1 MYTSTIFS
9 IFKAISIMKIL
20 VLFSVFAAMLNAC
33 VDPSST
39 LSFRF
44 VNNSSFAI
52 DLYNY
57 ANDSIIKKMS
67 ILPSESVDFSFSKD
81 DPEPITPF
89 FDSVK
94 VTFNDTVS
102 IVHRR
107 TVHEGSRDLNNL
119 ESYAGGSK
127 NTGAKHAFLYEYE
140 YIFTDADYQ
149 EAASK

>member
-1 MYTSTIFS
+1 
-9 IFKAISIMKIL
+9 MKIL
-20 VLFSVFAAMLNAC
+20 VLFFVFAAMLNAC
-33 VDPSST
+33 VDPTST
-39 LSFRF
+39 VSFRF
-44 VNNSSFAI
+44 VNNSSFTI

-57 ANDSIIKKMS
+57 ANDSITEKTS
-67 ILPSESVDFSFSKD
+67 ILPSESVDFSFSKLGSI
-81 DPEPITPF
+81 EPTPPF

-119 ESYAGGSK
+119 ESYTGGSK
-127 NTGAKHAFLYEYE
+127 DTGAKYAFLYEYE

>member
-1 MYTSTIFS
+1 
-9 IFKAISIMKIL
+9 MKIL
-20 VLFSVFAAMLNAC
+20 VLFFVFAAMLNAC
-33 VDPSST
+33 SPQPT
-39 LSFRF
+39 ITQSFKF
-44 VNNSSFAI
+44 FNNSSFAI

-57 ANDSIIKKMS
+57 ANDSIIEKMS
-67 ILPSESVDFSFSKD
+67 ILPSESVDLVFSRVGST
-81 DPEPITPF
+81 EPIPPF

-107 TVHEGSRDLNNL
+107 TVHEGNRDLNNL

-127 NTGAKHAFLYEYE
+127 NTGAKYAFLYEYE

-149 EAASK
+149 EAVSKLPK

>member
-1 MYTSTIFS
+1 
-9 IFKAISIMKIL
+9 MKIL
-20 VLFSVFAAMLNAC
+20 VLFFVFAAMLNAC

-44 VNNSSFAI
+44 VNNSSFTI

-57 ANDSIIKKMS
+57 ANDSITEKTS
-67 ILPSESVDFSFSKD
+67 ILPSESVDFSFSKLGSI
-81 DPEPITPF
+81 EPTPPF

-119 ESYAGGSK
+119 ESYTGGSK
-127 NTGAKHAFLYEYE
+127 DTGAKYAFLYEYE

-149 EAASK
+149 EAVSKLPK